1 MNWNYSVTFLRFA
14 PKYCMIDCINW
25 YLNTE
30 PALHPWDNHHWVMM
44 YNSFVYWWILL
55 IILYHLCLVWAL
67 RKYRLQMNTG
77 VFTPLVFSAG
87 DCIELMLTLKNT
99 LQTSLVK
106 QLGPSNFF
114 YENFYIIN
122 SISLI
127 AVSLF
132 KWSISYWVS
141 YGSLYFF
148 RNWLISSKLSNLCV

>member
-1 MNWNYSVTFLRFA
+1 
-14 PKYCMIDCINW
+14 MIDCINW
-25 YLNTE
+25 FFNTE
-30 PALHPWDNHHWVMM
+30 PALHRGIITIGSLM
-44 YNSFVYWWILL
+44 YNPFVDWWILL
-55 IILYHLCLVWAL
+55 AIILYHLCLVWAL
-67 RKYRLQMNTG
+67 RKHRLQMNIG
-77 VFTPLVFSAG
+77 VFTPLVFSAQ

-99 LQTSLVK
+99 LQISLL
-106 QLGPSNFF
+106 QPGPSNFF